1 MPVMAP
7 GMRRPRRTGAALGGL
22 AVATAA
28 IVAAADVGR
37 RARHVAPYRPIL
49 ERVEIRIPSGMR
61 TPPRLRIGLVADTHV
76 GSVVRPPD
84 IDRAL
89 TLLLATEP
97 DLLLFGGDYVSE
109 SPRHIT
115 DAAAVLGNAASA
127 TRFGS
132 LAVLGNH
139 DYSNGAERMTAELEK
154 RGIRVLRND
163 SACVGDD
170 PGELWIAGID
180 DALLGS
186 PDPERAFSGVPPGA
200 RALALWHEPDLAE
213 CAAQHGAF
221 LQLSGH
227 SHGGQVRLP
236 VVGTVAA
243 PTGGRRF
250 VEGLNYAE
258 GMPIYTTRG
267 VGVYR
272 PPVRFRCS
280 PEVTLVTLV

>member
-1 MPVMAP
+1 MMA
-7 GMRRPRRTGAALGGL
+7 TGA
-22 AVATAA
+22 VAIAG
-28 IVAAADVGR
+28 VGH
-37 RARHVAPYRPIL
+37 RARHAAPYRPVL
-49 ERVEIRIPSGMR
+49 ERVEVRIPSFVEI
-61 TPPRLRIGLVADTHV
+61 PPRLRIGFIADTHL
-76 GSVVRPPD
+76 GSVIRPPD

-89 TLLLATEP
+89 ALLLSLGP

-109 SPRHIT
+109 SPRYIAE
-115 DAAAVLGNAASA
+115 AAAVLGNVASA

-139 DYSNGAERMTAELEK
+139 DYANGAARMTAQLEK
-154 RGIRVLRND
+154 QGIRVLCNE
-163 SACVGDD
+163 SARIGDD
-170 PGELWIAGID
+170 SGELWIAGID

-186 PDPERAFSGVPPGA
+186 PDLGRAFASVPSRA
-200 RALALWHEPDLAE
+200 RAIALWHEPDWAE
-213 CAAQHGAF
+213 HVVHYQAL

-236 VVGTVAA
+236 IAGTVAA
-243 PTGGRRF
+243 PAGGRRF
-250 VEGLNYAE
+250 VKGLNLAA
-258 GMPIYTTRG
+258 GMPVYTTRG

>member
-1 MPVMAP
+1 MASS
-7 GMRRPRRTGAALGGL
+7 
-22 AVATAA
+22 AVAA
-28 IVAAADVGR
+28 VAGVAR
-37 RARHVAPYRPIL
+37 RARQEAPYRPVL
-49 ERVEIRIPSGMR
+49 ERVEIRIPSGVQ
-61 TPPRLRIGLVADTHV
+61 TPPRLRIGFAADTHV
-76 GSVVRPPD
+76 GSVLRPRD

-89 TLLLATEP
+89 ALLLAAEP

-109 SPRHIT
+109 SPRHIP
-115 DAAAVLGNAASA
+115 DAAAVLGNVASA

-139 DYSNGAERMTAELEK
+139 DYANGAARMTAALEK
-154 RGIRVLRND
+154 CGIQVLRNQ
-163 SACVGDD
+163 SARVGDD
-170 PGELWIAGID
+170 TGELWIAGID

-186 PDPERAFSGVPPGA
+186 PDPHGAFARVPPGA
-200 RALALWHEPDLAE
+200 GAIALWHEPDWAE
-213 CAAQHGAF
+213 QVVHLGAF

-236 VVGTVAA
+236 VAGTIAA
-243 PTGGRRF
+243 PAGGRRF
-250 VEGLNYAE
+250 VERLNVAA

-272 PPVRFRCS
+272 PPVRFRCP